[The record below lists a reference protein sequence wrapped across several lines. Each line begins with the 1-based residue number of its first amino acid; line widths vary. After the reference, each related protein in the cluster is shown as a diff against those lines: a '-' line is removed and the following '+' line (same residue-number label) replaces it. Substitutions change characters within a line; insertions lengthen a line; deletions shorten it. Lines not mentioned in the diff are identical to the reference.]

1 MNIGKNNI
9 ISETTLIPDFVE
21 MGDFNRIGSNV
32 TIQVVK
38 GAKKPK
44 LVIGDCNI
52 INDNVKILVGDE
64 GIFIKDWN
72 VIHNNIFMIGERKIE
87 IGHNG
92 WFGQHTI
99 LDGSGGLSIGN
110 GVRIGMYSQIWTHVA
125 SGEQLE
131 GCVLYAQRG
140 TIIHDDVWLVGSC
153 IVGSGI
159 VLAKRTICL
168 INSLLTKDTIE
179 GKVYSGSPAKIME
192 KVNFYKKVDIVEK
205 YEMMYNWAIEFANSS
220 QDITVERPTAER
232 IIIINKSSEKIVF
245 SSVDHTD
252 IDLDPLVTVFNMQT
266 KTFKK
271 KKSILERE
279 FYTFLY
285 NNKARFIPIN

>member
-110 GVRIGMYSQIWTHVA
+110 GVRIGM
-125 SGEQLE
+125 
-131 GCVLYAQRG
+131 
-140 TIIHDDVWLVGSC
+140 
-153 IVGSGI
+153 
-159 VLAKRTICL
+159 
-168 INSLLTKDTIE
+168 
-179 GKVYSGSPAKIME
+179 
-192 KVNFYKKVDIVEK
+192 
-205 YEMMYNWAIEFANSS
+205 
-220 QDITVERPTAER
+220 
-232 IIIINKSSEKIVF
+232 
-245 SSVDHTD
+245 
-252 IDLDPLVTVFNMQT
+252 
-266 KTFKK
+266 
-271 KKSILERE
+271 
-279 FYTFLY
+279 
-285 NNKARFIPIN
+285 